1 MGKWSSSWPTLPGHS
16 GKSPAWQAW
25 PASGGWSGKSGKAK
39 KWASSWG
46 RGTYTVCQCGAWAYD
61 DKKKAFCPNC
71 GKASTCGAAGGK
83 PQHDTSEK
91 EDTKED
97 KQLLQQAK
105 ALVQSLLPKLD
116 DAQRIELQNKLPP
129 ELLPPSLSGHDLYKQ
144 AAKGNKEANIKLR
157 EAYQKKQDLL
167 AKREKLQQQL
177 ATVEEQLEA
186 IQGQVE
192 KAEVEDQ
199 QATQNLAKV
208 AKELFE
214 AAGQGHGTAKEADT
228 EEGKTGEGE

>member
-1 MGKWSSSWPTLPGHS
+1 
-16 GKSPAWQAW
+16 
-25 PASGGWSGKSGKAK
+25 
-39 KWASSWG
+39 
-46 RGTYTVCQCGAWAYD
+46 VCQCGAWAYD

-157 EAYQKKQDLL
+157 EAYQKKQDLM

-208 AKELFE
+208 AKDFFE
-214 AAGQGHGTAKEADT
+214 AAGQGHGTAKEAET
-228 EEGKTGEGE
+228 EQGKTGEEEGDDRRRDQGWQNSSQVTTDISRRGNASTGSGQEEVPDRGLGKDQEQS